1 MLPKRRIFR
10 TIPIL
15 IAGFGL
21 CILLVWAGGRW
32 PDFLNVPG
40 VATYLPQEAF
50 KEAPHLYPFF
60 ELLKLAVAALLGI
73 VITSVH
79 KYYHRDK
86 LLSRSLEQAEILLC
100 VAGALMMII
109 IGNSLARA
117 FGVFGAASLIRFR
130 TPVEDPKDTT
140 ILFLLLGVG
149 MACGLGSFGVAGLA
163 TLFLGFFLFTL
174 DHLGEQKPRAM
185 VIELKAAGSEFP
197 RTHVENIF
205 AAYGVTYEAREVS
218 HGKDTSIRY
227 HVLLAPNTPLEA
239 MSDQLMAGGYSGI
252 KSVTWESPGKRD

>member
-1 MLPKRRIFR
+1 MPSKQHLYR
-10 TIPIL
+10 TIRVV

-21 CILLVWAGGRW
+21 CIVLVWAGVRW
-32 PDFLNVPG
+32 PHVLAVPG
-40 VATYLPQEAF
+40 IAAYLPGEAL
-50 KEAPHLYPFF
+50 KDAPPIYPFL

-86 LLSRSLEQAEILLC
+86 QMSRSLEQAETLLC

-109 IGNSLARA
+109 IGGSMARA

-140 ILFLLLGVG
+140 ILFLLLGIG

-163 TLFLGFFLFTL
+163 TLFICVFLFVL

-185 VIELKAAGSEFP
+185 IIDLKSEGPEFP
-197 RTHVENIF
+197 TTHVESIF
-205 AAYGVTYEAREVS
+205 AAYGVIFEPREVT
-218 HGKDTSIRY
+218 HGKETSIRY
-227 HVLLAPNTPLEA
+227 YVSLLPNTPLDY
-239 MSDQLMAGGYSGI
+239 MSDQLLAEGHSGI
-252 KSVTWESPGKRD
+252 RSISWESPGKRD

>member
-1 MLPKRRIFR
+1 MPSRKHLFR
-10 TIPIL
+10 TIRVVF
-15 IAGFGL
+15 AGFGL
-21 CILLVWAGGRW
+21 CILLVWAGARW
-32 PDFLNVPG
+32 PHFLTIPG
-40 VATYLPQEAF
+40 IGAYLPREALQD
-50 KEAPHLYPFF
+50 APPIYPFL

-86 LLSRSLEQAEILLC
+86 ELSRSLEQAETLLC

-109 IGNSLARA
+109 IGGSLARA

-163 TLFLGFFLFTL
+163 TLFLCAFLFVL
-174 DHLGEQKPRAM
+174 DHLGEQKARAM
-185 VIELKAAGSEFP
+185 IIDLKADGPEFP
-197 RTHVENIF
+197 TTHVENIF
-205 AAYGVTYEAREVS
+205 AAYGVTFEPREVI
-218 HGKDTSIRY
+218 HGKETSIRY
-227 HVLLAPNTPLEA
+227 YVVLLPNTPLDY
-239 MSDQLMAGGYSGI
+239 MSDQLLAAGHSGI
-252 KSVTWESPGKRD
+252 RSISWESPGKRD